1 MKTKPFA
8 VSFVAIAA
16 ILAVSFTELV
26 SSPAVAQVTMKIALV
41 VPGETP
47 RGLGANEMARLI
59 TEDARCDITARVYP
73 SAQLGGDTDLIEGLQ
88 IGSNE
93 MVILPASFLV
103 GFQPLIGI
111 LDFPFFFPP
120 EWPELEQVHLSDAMR
135 MLLDTTEE
143 KGIVSLAIWHTGY
156 KMWTS
161 NQRSLHRLEN
171 YEGLK
176 VRVMP
181 SAILKEQSRL
191 FGLTAVGMP
200 FSEVYSAL
208 QTGAID
214 AQDNPITLNF
224 FVKFHEVQDF
234 AALTNHGTLDQV
246 IMVAKPWWDART
258 EPCQDAIRE
267 GVEVGRQMTAEL
279 TNSIITSAALPAFEA
294 RGLEITRP
302 TDEEWDEMRAAV
314 LPGIEALYIRDNG
327 ARGQVILDA
336 FKVEI
341 ARYEE

>member
-1 MKTKPFA
+1 MKKPIP
-8 VSFVAIAA
+8 VQPMIVA
-16 ILAVSFTELV
+16 LFLV
-26 SSPAVAQVTMKIALV
+26 SLCFETVGSTASAQITMKMGHV
-41 VPGETP
+41 VPSETP
-47 RGLGANEMARLI
+47 RGQGATEMARLI
-59 TEDARCDITARVYP
+59 TEDARCDITARIYP

-88 IGSNE
+88 IGSIE
-93 MVILPASFLV
+93 MVSLPASFLV

-120 EWPELEQVHLSDAMR
+120 EWPDLEQVHRSNAMR
-135 MLLDTTEE
+135 MLLDTTDE
-143 KGIVSLAIWHTGY
+143 KGFVSLAIWHTGY
-156 KMWTS
+156 KIWTS
-161 NQRSLHRLEN
+161 NQLSLHQLEN

-191 FGLTAVGMP
+191 FGLTPVGMP

-224 FVKFHEVQDF
+224 FMKFHEVQDF

-246 IMVAKPWWDART
+246 IMVAKDWWDMRT

-267 GVEVGRQMTAEL
+267 AVDVGARITAEL
-279 TNSIITSAALPAFEA
+279 TNSIITSAALPAYEA

-302 TDEEWDEMRAAV
+302 TDEEWDEMRAAI

-327 ARGQVILDA
+327 ARGQAILDA
-336 FKVEI
+336 FKAEI
-341 ARYEE
+341 ARYER